1 MVQFVTAAYTPRN
14 GAPSQT
20 YDIQDVDLTRSNGIS
35 LTRGNAL
42 AKLLVE
48 ELDLQFK
55 TATGIPSSQ
64 AQEPSG
70 VNQSASQESK
80 NEEVAYAFVSD
91 LLVCPKRIAVQRVDE
106 AHDPGIP
113 EAGTL

>member
-1 MVQFVTAAYTPRN
+1 MVAR
-14 GAPSQT
+14 
-20 YDIQDVDLTRSNGIS
+20 
-35 LTRGNAL
+35 
-42 AKLLVE
+42 LLVE
-48 ELDLQFK
+48 KVNLQFK
-55 TATGIPSSQ
+55 TATGTPSPQ

-91 LLVCPKRIAVQRVDE
+91 LLVCPKDIAVQRVDD